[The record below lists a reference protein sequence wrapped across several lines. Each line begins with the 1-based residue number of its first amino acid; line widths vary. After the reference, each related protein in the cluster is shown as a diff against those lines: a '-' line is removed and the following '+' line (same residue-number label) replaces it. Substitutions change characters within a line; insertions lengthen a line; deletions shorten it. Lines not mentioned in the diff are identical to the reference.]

1 MKFTPSLL
9 LLILIS
15 LLPSCS
21 EQKESPSGTQW
32 QAFSGRDDGFKN
44 SIDLTSPAEDF
55 KQSRPLLYRAMTRS
69 DWMRKDPSPTESIA
83 DTTKPIA
90 EFSIQDGEE
99 VIAMTLHTFPV
110 SPEIPS
116 IPAPAQVS
124 RWKRQFDTLD
134 IATAYTEEEAHGG
147 FKGIFFEGSGILN
160 GTPTMVLAWS
170 MQLAPAYIKL
180 LSQGKSPLDIKKRAD
195 YTIKAIGPPSLLQK
209 HRSDIVAFARSFEL
223 IDELPSP

>member
-1 MKFTPSLL
+1 MKFIPSLL

-15 LLPSCS
+15 LLPSCN
-21 EQKESPSGTQW
+21 ELKESPSGSLW
-32 QAFSGRDDGFKN
+32 QTFSGRDDGFKN
-44 SIDLTSPAEDF
+44 PVDLTSPTEDF
-55 KQSRPLLYRAMTRS
+55 KQSRPLLYRAMTPS

-83 DTTKPIA
+83 DTMKPIA
-90 EFSIQDGEE
+90 EFSIQEGEE
-99 VIAMTLHTFPV
+99 VVAITLHTFPV
-110 SPEIPS
+110 SSEIPS
-116 IPAPAQVS
+116 IPAPAQIS
-124 RWKRQFDTLD
+124 RWKRQFDPLD
-134 IATAYTEEEAHGG
+134 IAAAHTEEEAHGG

-170 MQLAPAYIKL
+170 MQLAPAYIKI
-180 LSQGKSPLDIKKRAD
+180 LSQEKHSLNIKKRAD